1 MGRRVAR
8 NDGLRRLL
16 IAERERSLERWPPS
30 RPDGR
35 LASLRAGESVVV
47 SAAELLRVSM
57 GAGLPYRQ
65 YAYGSSDWE
74 KVSILGEN
82 DRLVE

>member
-1 MGRRVAR
+1 
-8 NDGLRRLL
+8 
-16 IAERERSLERWPPS
+16 
-30 RPDGR
+30 

-65 YAYGSSDWE
+65 YAYGGRDWE